1 MAEVF
6 VGPVAQG
13 YASGEVTVLLAS
25 PRSFCAGVE
34 RAIETVKRVLDV
46 AEGPVYVRKQIVH
59 NTVVVAELRD
69 RGAVFVEDLDEIPDP
84 PPPGAVVV
92 FSAHGVSPAV
102 RAGLMS
108 GDCRSSTR
116 PAHWWR
122 KSTLKP
128 HGLPRAVTRWSS
140 SGTPDMR
147 RPKARLAS
155 LRGQHYWCR
164 HPLMWQR

>member
-59 NTVVVAELRD
+59 NTVVVA
-69 RGAVFVEDLDEIPDP
+69 
-84 PPPGAVVV
+84 
-92 FSAHGVSPAV
+92 
-102 RAGLMS
+102 
-108 GDCRSSTR
+108 
-116 PAHWWR
+116 
-122 KSTLKP
+122 
-128 HGLPRAVTRWSS
+128 
-140 SGTPDMR
+140 
-147 RPKARLAS
+147 
-155 LRGQHYWCR
+155 
-164 HPLMWQR
+164 

>member
-69 RGAVFVEDLDEIPDP
+69 REQCSSRI
-84 PPPGAVVV
+84 
-92 FSAHGVSPAV
+92 
-102 RAGLMS
+102 
-108 GDCRSSTR
+108 STR
-116 PAHWWR
+116 FPIR
-122 KSTLKP
+122 RRRGGRGVL
-128 HGLPRAVTRWSS
+128 RAW
-140 SGTPDMR
+140 GFPGG
-147 RPKARLAS
+147 ARG
-155 LRGQHYWCR
+155 R
-164 HPLMWQR
+164 

>member
-59 NTVVVAELRD
+59 NT
-69 RGAVFVEDLDEIPDP
+69 
-84 PPPGAVVV
+84 
-92 FSAHGVSPAV
+92 
-102 RAGLMS
+102 
-108 GDCRSSTR
+108 
-116 PAHWWR
+116 
-122 KSTLKP
+122 
-128 HGLPRAVTRWSS
+128 
-140 SGTPDMR
+140 
-147 RPKARLAS
+147 
-155 LRGQHYWCR
+155 
-164 HPLMWQR
+164 